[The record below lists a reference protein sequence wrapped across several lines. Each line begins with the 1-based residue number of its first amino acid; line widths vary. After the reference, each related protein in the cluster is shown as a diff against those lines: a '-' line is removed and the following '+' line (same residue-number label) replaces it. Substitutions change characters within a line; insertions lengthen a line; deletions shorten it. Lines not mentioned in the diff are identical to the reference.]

1 MGSKRKAVRKWEGA
15 EQVAS
20 AGWRRL
26 QKSKME
32 RKRAQKTV
40 LACAQQKLL
49 FTFQDDKDE
58 KHHASVNNHCL
69 LLMKN
74 CCQISSPQ

>member
-26 QKSKME
+26 HKSKME

-40 LACAQQKLL
+40 LASAEAALH
-49 FTFQDDKDE
+49 F
-58 KHHASVNNHCL
+58 SR
-69 LLMKN
+69 
-74 CCQISSPQ
+74 

>member
-32 RKRAQKTV
+32 RKREVGSHLWRSTKREFNMSDAR
-40 LACAQQKLL
+40 
-49 FTFQDDKDE
+49 
-58 KHHASVNNHCL
+58 
-69 LLMKN
+69 
-74 CCQISSPQ
+74 